1 MGWAT
6 VGQQDVR
13 ASGQSGN
20 PFFWVSEKEGRFP
33 STSLQPGCRGCRIP
47 GKECVTLTM
56 WEECRRRGRPPIKW
70 VRECVAT
77 LLSQGVWQPEVCH
90 SSEIGT
96 PEESVYRL
104 LDRPY
109 VEGLAI
115 SSQ

>member
-1 MGWAT
+1 MSGPLGR
-6 VGQQDVR
+6 VGTLSFGSQR
-13 ASGQSGN
+13 
-20 PFFWVSEKEGRFP
+20 KREGFLAQAC
-33 STSLQPGCRGCRIP
+33 SQAAEGGRIP

-56 WEECRRRGRPPIKW
+56 WEECRGRGRPPIKW

-77 LLSQGVWQPEVCH
+77 LRSQGVWQPEVCH